1 MGTDNLFHKRKLSK
15 KRSVRKKRN
24 LRDPYKK
31 ILIVSE
37 GKKTEPHY
45 FTGLR
50 DYYALNTANV
60 RVTGDSQSAPSK
72 VLDYARQKYREER
85 DMGDAYDMV
94 FCVFD
99 KDTHACYERTKD
111 NILNASPKNT
121 FYAITSVPCFEFW
134 LLLHFVRKDMPYEA
148 TGGRSAADNVVK
160 DLKNYLIEYE
170 KNKKDIF
177 REVSHLIDNAIHN
190 SESVLR
196 GAKKH
201 DSDNPSTNAHELVY
215 ILKNLNKTE
224 TND

>member
-15 KRSVRKKRN
+15 KCSARKKRN

-99 KDTHACYERTKD
+99 KDTHACYERTKND
-111 NILNASPKNT
+111 ILNASPKNT

-177 REVSHLIDNAIHN
+177 REVSHLVDNAIHN

-215 ILKNLNKTE
+215 VLKNLNKTE
-224 TND
+224 IND